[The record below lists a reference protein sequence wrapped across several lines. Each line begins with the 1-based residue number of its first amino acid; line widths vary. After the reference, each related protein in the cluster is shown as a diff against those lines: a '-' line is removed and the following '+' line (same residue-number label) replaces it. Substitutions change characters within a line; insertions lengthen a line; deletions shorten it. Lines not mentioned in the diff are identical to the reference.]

1 MKNKSIQE
9 NLDND
14 DDDKQEGFIGGLK

>member
-9 NLDND
+9 NLDD